1 MSDGA
6 GRAATRDVD
15 RPGAAHLELLASAI
29 AGTPLSVA
37 TAPMAERA
45 WTDGATIHLDE
56 GLDPDDQLAAVSV
69 QAALLAAGSLGPEVM
84 VALVRGRSTVAR
96 YLAIEGHR
104 ALAEAADLLPRSLR
118 NRWDLS
124 AAVRSESPLDSIALA
139 RSREPVDAPPELF
152 GAIRPK
158 LVRAEREADPD
169 PGAATHVPRSER
181 RQLLRELDDDED
193 VDRDGVDT
201 LNPVGGGGALGRLL
215 QKALGTSRSKHTGSP
230 GAEAPTHRS
239 TGGGRVA
246 RGAARS
252 RSTADTVDGLEVV
265 RHDARRYPE
274 WNVHK
279 GRYRPDWCTVVE
291 VPAQEQEAGPTQ
303 RRAVHGLRRSL
314 GRVGLDLEHRRRQP
328 QGDDIDLDA
337 TVQALA
343 DLAGGLE
350 PDEEVYLGSVR
361 LRRDLS
367 VVVLLDV
374 SGSAREPSP
383 SGGSVHDHQVATAGA
398 LTQALHEL
406 GDRVALHGFRSHG
419 RTAVEAVPVKRFD
432 DRFDETTRRRIAAL
446 SPGGYTRLG
455 AAVRFGAEELATR
468 GGTMRR
474 LLVVV
479 SDGFAYDHGYEGG
492 YAEADARRA
501 LAEARRSGTGCLCLS
516 VGAGTDTEALRRV
529 FGTAAHARLGRTEQL
544 ATTAGPLF
552 RSALKLAEVQRMTSQ
567 RRARTRERLDLDGR
581 AA

>member
-1 MSDGA
+1 MLTGD
-6 GRAATRDVD
+6 AAD
-15 RPGAAHLELLASAI
+15 HLELLASAI
-29 AGTPLSVA
+29 AGTPLSV
-37 TAPMAERA
+37 TTSPMPERA

-56 GLDPDDQLAAVSV
+56 SLEPGDRLAAVAV
-69 QAALLAAGSLGPEVM
+69 QAALLAAGSLGPEVT
-84 VALVRGRSTVAR
+84 VELARGRTTATR

-104 ALAEAADLLPRSLR
+104 ALAEAADLLPRSLKV
-118 NRWDLS
+118 RWDPS
-124 AAVRSESPLDSIALA
+124 TAARSRSPLDSLALA
-139 RSREPVDAPPELF
+139 RSREPLEAPPELF
-152 GAIRPK
+152 GVIRPK

-169 PGAATHVPRSER
+169 AGAAAHVPRSDR
-181 RQLLRELDDDED
+181 RQVLRELDDDED
-193 VDRDGVDT
+193 VDRDGIDT

-215 QKALGTSRSKHTGSP
+215 QKALGTSRSRHTGSP

-239 TGGGRVA
+239 TRGGRVA

-252 RSTADTVDGLEVV
+252 RSTADTVDGIEVV
-265 RHDARRYPE
+265 HHEARRYPE

-279 GRYRPDWCTVVE
+279 GRYRADWCTVVE
-291 VPAQEQEAGPTQ
+291 AIAEEQDAGPAE
-303 RRAVHGLRRSL
+303 RRAVHGLRRAL

-328 QGDDIDLDA
+328 QGDDIEVDA
-337 TVQALA
+337 TVEALS

-350 PDEEVYLGSVR
+350 PDGDVYVGSVR

-367 VVVLLDV
+367 VVVLLDI

-398 LTQALHEL
+398 LTQALHDL
-406 GDRVALHGFRSHG
+406 GDRVALYGFRSHG

-455 AAVRFGAEELATR
+455 AAVRFGAEELAER

-516 VGAGTDTEALRRV
+516 VGAGTDAEALRRV

-544 ATTAGPLF
+544 PAAAGPLF

-567 RRARTRERLDLDGR
+567 RRERTRERLDLDGR